1 MEYNQSKE
9 RSTSLTDEEVRKLI
23 KYKLE
28 GKIAQLPYGFWRCDR
43 GKEHSRIAIKYL
55 VEVHLKLAL
64 DDVPKVLS
72 AKTFH
77 EAGLFRIL
85 VEFFDSSYFKAL
97 EYTYPGHFEPWQFR
111 KGMTGIWEGP
121 IGKKRSLQAIRN
133 LLNALEIKFEEIP
146 KKVSYKIFKENG
158 LGGMLQTLYNSSPYQ
173 AINALHPGK
182 FKPWEFSVKNYWA
195 KETLLKARES
205 TKWLI
210 EEKLKF
216 TPNDI
221 RKVKR
226 KHFLDFNLGQ
236 MLRIFYQNSHILAL
250 TDVYDF

>member
-1 MEYNQSKE
+1 
-9 RSTSLTDEEVRKLI
+9 
-23 KYKLE
+23 
-28 GKIAQLPYGFWRCDR
+28 
-43 GKEHSRIAIKYL
+43 
-55 VEVHLKLAL
+55 
-64 DDVPKVLS
+64 
-72 AKTFH
+72 
-77 EAGLFRIL
+77 
-85 VEFFDSSYFKAL
+85 
-97 EYTYPGHFEPWQFR
+97 
-111 KGMTGIWEGP
+111 
-121 IGKKRSLQAIRN
+121 
-133 LLNALEIKFEEIP
+133 LNALEIKFEEIP